1 MKLNNKGFAASIIL
15 YSLVAVVVTVLVTIL
30 AVYATNI
37 RNKSS
42 LSDDVKEKIATIETA
57 D

>member
-15 YSLVAVVVTVLVTIL
+15 YSLVAVIVTVLVTIL

-42 LSDDVKEKIATIETA
+42 LSDSVKEKIATLETE